1 MSLKERLIIDI
12 NENRLYEKI
21 ILLDTRNKKSLIRNY
36 SILIK
41 QKLKPGVTKQLFKK
55 NDIWE
60 VERFLNS

>member
-55 NDIWE
+55 NDI
-60 VERFLNS
+60 